1 MAEPTTHTEVP
12 QGHGT
17 FPPFDPQTFPSQL
30 FWLTLVFVLLYVL
43 MAKVALPRIG
53 RIIEERRKH
62 IDAHLAEAQGFKE
75 QSDAAIVAHDKMLAE
90 ARSQAQAMANTIRQ
104 QKAAEAEETRTRL
117 EAQLRERLAAAEQS
131 IATAR
136 SSAMANVKTIAADS
150 AAAIVE
156 RLIGRTPSKEEI
168 AAALREEP
176 NSLGPTD
183 T

>member
-75 QSDAAIVAHDKMLAE
+75 QSDAAVVAHDKRLAE
-90 ARSQAQAMANTIRQ
+90 ARLEAQTIASTIRQ
-104 QKAAEAEETRTRL
+104 QKAVEAEESRTRL

-136 SSAMANVKTIAADS
+136 SAAMANVKTIAADS

-156 RLIGRTPSKEEI
+156 RLIGRTPSNEEI
-168 AAALREEP
+168 AAALREP
-176 NSLGPTD
+176 PD

>member
-12 QGHGT
+12 QGRGK

-53 RIIEERRKH
+53 TIIEERRKH
-62 IDAHLAEAQGFKE
+62 IDAHLAEAQRFKE
-75 QSDAAIVAHDKMLAE
+75 QSDAAVVAHDKMLAE
-90 ARSQAQAMANTIRQ
+90 ARVQAQTVANTVRQ
-104 QKAAEAEETRTRL
+104 QKSVEADEARTRL

-136 SSAMANVKTIAADS
+136 SAAMANVKTIAADS

-168 AAALREEP
+168 AAALDEGSNPR
-176 NSLGPTD
+176 GPAD